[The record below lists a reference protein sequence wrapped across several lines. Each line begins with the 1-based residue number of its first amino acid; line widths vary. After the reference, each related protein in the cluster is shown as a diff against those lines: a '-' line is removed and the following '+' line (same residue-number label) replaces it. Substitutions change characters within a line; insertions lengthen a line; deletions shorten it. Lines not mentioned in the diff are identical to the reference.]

1 MIKDYCVFFILV
13 IGSICMG
20 KIVVV
25 EVGSCLG
32 KIILELGGN
41 NVIIVMLSVDINVVF
56 IGVFFGV
63 VGIVGQCCIFI
74 CCLIVYESFFDEV
87 KEKMIKVYG

>member
-1 MIKDYCVFFILV
+1 MFEGVSCIINGDYKVGEFMIKDYCVFFILV

-63 VGIVGQCCIFI
+63 VGIVG
-74 CCLIVYESFFDEV
+74 
-87 KEKMIKVYG
+87 